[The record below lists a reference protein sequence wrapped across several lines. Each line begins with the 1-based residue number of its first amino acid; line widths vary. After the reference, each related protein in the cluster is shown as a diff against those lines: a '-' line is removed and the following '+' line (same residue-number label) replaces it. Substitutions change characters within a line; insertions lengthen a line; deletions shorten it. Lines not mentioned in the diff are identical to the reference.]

1 MSERGGGCGASP
13 RAPLDPPG
21 SPPGSPRAP
30 SAPPGRG
37 EPAQGRKGRDEA
49 FLLPGWGGTH
59 AAPQLPGAALGGE
72 GKKGRKNKNQSLK
85 KKNKKRSEQRCVPGI
100 PAGRSRR

>member
-37 EPAQGRKGRDEA
+37 EPAQGRKSRDEA
-49 FLLPGWGGTH
+49 FLLPGWGGDTRS
-59 AAPQLPGAALGGE
+59 PSPPRSCPRWGGE
-72 GKKGRKNKNQSLK
+72 KREEKIKIKTLK
-85 KKNKKRSEQRCVPGI
+85 KK
-100 PAGRSRR
+100 